1 MNMTSPERIVYV
13 DGHYCLESEGKVS
26 IFDRGYLFADAIYE
40 VTCVIGGKLVDF
52 DGHMARLARSLKE
65 LDMPAPMS
73 PQELLAIHRKLVID
87 NNVDEGLIYMQ
98 ISRGVADRDFNF
110 PSKDTRPVV
119 VMFTQSR
126 PVLESPLA
134 KRGLK
139 VITLPDIRWGR
150 RDIKTVQLLY
160 PSMAKNAAHE
170 AGADDAWLVQDGFV
184 TEASSAN
191 AYIVTADD
199 KIVTRA
205 LSSDILH
212 GITRAAVLGFAQEAG
227 YALEERSFTVA
238 EALRAKEAFITSAT
252 SFVTSVLSINDETIG
267 DGTIGPVSSRLREIY
282 LEKAV
287 GARI

>member
-1 MNMTSPERIVYV
+1 MTSPERIVYV
-13 DGHYCLESEGKVS
+13 DGHYCLESQGKVS

-52 DGHMARLARSLKE
+52 DGHMARLARSLKA
-65 LDMPAPMS
+65 LDMPTPMS

-110 PSKDTRPVV
+110 PPKDTRPVV

>member
-1 MNMTSPERIVYV
+1 MNMTSSERIVYV
-13 DGHYCLESEGKVS
+13 DGHYGPESQGKVS

-40 VTCVIGGKLVDF
+40 VTCIIGGKLVDF
-52 DGHMARLARSLKE
+52 DGHMVRLVRSLKE
-65 LDMPAPMS
+65 LDMPMPMS
-73 PQELLAIHRKLVID
+73 PQELLAIHRKLVAD

-98 ISRGVADRDFNF
+98 ISRGNADRDFNF

-119 VMFTQSR
+119 VMFTQAR

-134 KRGLK
+134 KSGLK

-160 PSMAKNAAHE
+160 PSMAKNAAYE

-191 AYIVTADD
+191 AYIVTADG
-199 KIVTRA
+199 KIVTRG

-227 YALEERSFTVA
+227 YVLEERPFTVA
-238 EALRAKEAFITSAT
+238 EALEAK
-252 SFVTSVLSINDETIG
+252 
-267 DGTIGPVSSRLREIY
+267 PSSPQRHPSSCPSCRST
-282 LEKAV
+282 
-287 GARI
+287 AR

>member
-1 MNMTSPERIVYV
+1 MNMISSERIVYV
-13 DGHYCLESEGKVS
+13 DGHYGPESQGKVS

-40 VTCVIGGKLVDF
+40 VTCIIGGKLVDF
-52 DGHMARLARSLKE
+52 DGHMVRLVRSLKE
-65 LDMPAPMS
+65 LDMPMPMS
-73 PQELLAIHRKLVID
+73 PQELLAIHRKLIAD

-98 ISRGVADRDFNF
+98 ISRGNADRDFNF
-110 PSKDTRPVV
+110 PSKDTRPVI
-119 VMFTQSR
+119 VMFTQAR

-160 PSMAKNAAHE
+160 PSMAKNAAYE

-191 AYIVTADD
+191 AYIVTVDGR
-199 KIVTRA
+199 IVTRG

-212 GITRAAVLGFAQEAG
+212 GITRAAVIGFAQEAG
-227 YALEERSFTVA
+227 YVLKERPFTVA
-238 EALRAKEAFITSAT
+238 EALEAKEAFITSAT
-252 SFVTSVLSINDETIG
+252 SFVMSVLSVDGQMIG
-267 DGTIGPVSSRLREIY
+267 DGKIGPVSSRLREIY
-282 LEKAV
+282 IDKAV

>member
-1 MNMTSPERIVYV
+1 MNMNSPERIVYV
-13 DGHYCLESEGKVS
+13 DGHYCLEPEGKVS

-65 LDMPAPMS
+65 LDMPVPMS

-98 ISRGVADRDFNF
+98 ISRGNADRDFNF

-119 VMFTQSR
+119 VMFTQAR

-139 VITLPDIRWGR
+139 IITLPDIRWGR

-160 PSMAKNAAHE
+160 PSMAKNAAYE

-199 KIVTRA
+199 KIVTRG
-205 LSSDILH
+205 LSADILH
-212 GITRAAVLGFAQEAG
+212 GITRAAVLGFAQEVG
-227 YALEERSFTVA
+227 YVLEERPFTVT
-238 EALRAKEAFITSAT
+238 EALEAKEAFITSAT
-252 SFVTSVLSINDETIG
+252 SFVMSVLSLDDHVIG
-267 DGTIGPVSSRLREIY
+267 DGKIGPVSRRLREIY
-282 LEKAV
+282 IDKAV
-287 GARI
+287 GARM

>member
-1 MNMTSPERIVYV
+1 MTSPERIVYV
-13 DGHYCLESEGKVS
+13 DGHYCPESQGKVS

-65 LDMPAPMS
+65 LDMPTPMS
-73 PQELLAIHRKLVID
+73 AQELLAIHRKLVAD

-98 ISRGVADRDFNF
+98 ISRGNADRDFNF
-110 PSKDTRPVV
+110 PPKDTPPVV
-119 VMFTQSR
+119 VMFTQAR

-160 PSMAKNAAHE
+160 PSMVKNAAYE

-191 AYIVTADD
+191 AYIVTRDG
-199 KIVTRA
+199 KIVTRG

-212 GITRAAVLGFAQEAG
+212 GITRNAVLGFAEEAG
-227 YALEERSFTVA
+227 YLLEERPFTVA
-238 EALRAKEAFITSAT
+238 EALEAQEAFITSAT
-252 SFVTSVLSINDETIG
+252 SFVTSVLSIDGHVIG
-267 DGTIGPVSSRLREIY
+267 EGVVGPVSKRLRDVYI
-282 LEKAV
+282 EKAV
-287 GARI
+287 SARI